1 MTKHK
6 LTIERIEALLSGMDP
21 QEDCDDPE
29 CNECDTIAALQELL
43 DRRRADE
50 PSAPPHVCILVS
62 KRALAQAQ
70 IDLLSTRGISVVE
83 QETTEPWKYEVF
95 QPPGEFVYRDGRQ
108 AELQQVLKHEVAQAL
123 ERIDK
128 AKEENLPPGFIWVA
142 QCAGCGVTD
151 NPQARHFSECPAFPS
166 EPVRPAVNRQ
176 AEAAVKCIGCGAQ
189 WGGSMISNVP
199 DLAVCAMCGTTWRAL
214 NRHG

>member
-70 IDLLSTRGISVVE
+70 IDLLSTR
-83 QETTEPWKYEVF
+83 
-95 QPPGEFVYRDGRQ
+95 
-108 AELQQVLKHEVAQAL
+108 
-123 ERIDK
+123 
-128 AKEENLPPGFIWVA
+128 
-142 QCAGCGVTD
+142 
-151 NPQARHFSECPAFPS
+151 
-166 EPVRPAVNRQ
+166 
-176 AEAAVKCIGCGAQ
+176 
-189 WGGSMISNVP
+189 
-199 DLAVCAMCGTTWRAL
+199 
-214 NRHG
+214 